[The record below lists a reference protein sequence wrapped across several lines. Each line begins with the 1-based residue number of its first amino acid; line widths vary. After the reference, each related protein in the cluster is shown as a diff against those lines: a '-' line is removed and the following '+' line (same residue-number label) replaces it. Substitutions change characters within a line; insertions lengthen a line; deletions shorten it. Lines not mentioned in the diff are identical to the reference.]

1 MTWTTQR
8 LVNSRTVVAGTDGNG
23 VSNSTVLYSGQW
35 DEIARHQAQHQ
46 AEDLFGNTVEEFF
59 APLLEAAE
67 KFEATKAV
75 ADDPLTYVVLHE
87 GTEGVVNKPADVV
100 HLHQDSQILRLIE
113 NNETSRLVWV
123 GDDLEI
129 LAVDPTAGTPMTA
142 ETSAALDEAV
152 ALVASELGGT
162 EVPD

>member
-23 VSNSTVLYSGQW
+23 VTNSTILYTGEW
-35 DEIARHQAQHQ
+35 DRITAHQAQHQ

-67 KFEATKAV
+67 KFEATKV
-75 ADDPLTYVVLHE
+75 TADDPLTYIVLHE
-87 GTEGVVNKPADVV
+87 GTEGVRNVPADVV
-100 HLHQDSQILRLIE
+100 HLSQDSQILRLIE

-129 LAVDPTAGTPMTA
+129 LAVDPNAGAPMTA

-152 ALVASELGGT
+152 ALVQAELGGT
-162 EVPD
+162 EVTD